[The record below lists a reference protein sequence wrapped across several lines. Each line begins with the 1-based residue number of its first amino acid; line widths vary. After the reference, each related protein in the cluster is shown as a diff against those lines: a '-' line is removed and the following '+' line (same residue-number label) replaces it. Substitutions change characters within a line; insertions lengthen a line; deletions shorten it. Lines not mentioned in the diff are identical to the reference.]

1 MQTFVTLTLV
11 ALLSSATAL
20 PASKADDDPVVSV
33 PGGAIRGR
41 SLTASGGAVFK
52 GIPFA
57 QPPTGDLRWREPM
70 PVKAWTGVRDAGV
83 YGAPCAQIAAGWND
97 HAAAISSED
106 CLYLNV
112 WTPEWRAKSRKAV
125 MFWIHGGANMG
136 GSALGSGGIE
146 PAFDGEK
153 LARHGV
159 VVVTINYR
167 LGVFGFIAH
176 PELTAESPHHASGN
190 YALLDQIAAL
200 RWVRDNIARFGGD
213 PAKVTIFGQSA
224 GGLNVGLL
232 MASPLAKG
240 LFQRA
245 IEESGTVIIGGSP
258 TRTLSQAEEAGVR
271 FAGKLHSPATGA
283 IRYMRTLSTVGV
295 LKASPPYAGGGPDR
309 LEPDVDGYVLTR
321 APAAVFQASEEAS
334 VPLITGSNGRE
345 MMIQGGPEAAKKAV
359 AQFYGD
365 RASQALQLYGLA
377 GGGEASEYPPYGDA
391 GAQFRTDMVFRCPA
405 VITAGWHAAHSPT
418 YQYEFTVGGEPEGP
432 RHSGELRYVFGL
444 RGVQDTADPDLKITA
459 QIQEYWTNFAKTG
472 NPNSGGLPYW
482 PKYDLTKRQYLELS
496 SGGPVTKSDLRGSA
510 CALFRE
516 RLQREMSK

>member
-1 MQTFVTLTLV
+1 MRTFVTLSLL
-11 ALLSSATAL
+11 ALLPGATAF
-20 PASKADDDPVVSV
+20 PASKADGEPVVPV
-33 PGGAIRGR
+33 LGGEIRGR
-41 SLTASGGAVFK
+41 LLGAPGGAVFQ
-52 GIPFA
+52 GVPFA
-57 QPPTGDLRWREPM
+57 QPPTGDLRWREPL
-70 PVKAWTGVRDAGV
+70 PVKTWTGVRDAGG

-97 HAAAISSED
+97 RAAAISSED

-112 WTPEWRAKSRKAV
+112 WAPEWPAKSRKAV

-136 GSALGSGGIE
+136 GSALGAGGIE

-176 PELTAESPHHASGN
+176 PELTAESPQHASGN
-190 YALLDQIAAL
+190 YALLDQVAAL
-200 RWVRDNIARFGGD
+200 RWVHDNIARFGGD

-224 GGLNVGLL
+224 GALNVGLL
-232 MASPLAKG
+232 MASPLARG

-245 IEESGTVIIGGSP
+245 IEESGSVIIGGSP
-258 TRTLSQAEEAGVR
+258 TRSLSQAEQAGVR
-271 FAGKLHSPATGA
+271 FAAKLHAPASGA
-283 IRYMRTLSTVGV
+283 IGFMRALSTAEI

-309 LEPDVDGYVLTR
+309 PEPDVDGYALPR
-321 APAAVFQASEEAS
+321 SSAAVFEAGEEAA

-345 MMIQGGPEAAKKAV
+345 MMIQGGPEAAQKAIT
-359 AQFYGD
+359 AFYGA
-365 RASQALQLYGLA
+365 RASDALQLYGLP
-377 GGGEASEYPPYGDA
+377 GGDRASDYPPYGDA
-391 GAQFRTDMVFRCPA
+391 GAQFRTDMLFRCPA
-405 VITAGWHAAHSPT
+405 IITAGWHASHHPT

-444 RGVQDTADPDLKITA
+444 RGVQDTQDPDPRITA

-472 NPNSGGLPYW
+472 NPNGSGLPNW
-482 PKYDLTKRQYLELS
+482 PKYDTAKRRYLELS
-496 SGGPVTKSDLRGSA
+496 GAGPVTKSDLRSAA

-516 RLQREMSK
+516 RLARERSE